1 MVIELPYP
9 PSVNRYW
16 RNIAVGKKPRTLISR
31 QGRDYRDEVLCL
43 LRGDNRPMLTCKIA
57 VTIEVFQPDKR
68 RRDLDNIAKA
78 PLDALT
84 HAGVW
89 LDDSQI
95 DELRL
100 IRKGVLADGK
110 LIVTIHLLAGE
121 G

>member
-31 QGRDYRDEVLCL
+31 EGRDYRGEVLCL
-43 LRGDNRPMLTCKIA
+43 FRGSNRPMITCNIA

-95 DELRL
+95 DDLRI
-100 IRKGVLADGK
+100 IRRDIIPDGK
-110 LIVTIHLLAGE
+110 LVVHVKIIEA
-121 G
+121 